1 MGNYGVRS
9 HCPHPTYKP
18 NGTSK
23 PNGVARGRN
32 NPPPRVQGQAASLHL
47 TAREYQRFRRWVV
60 SRCEFS
66 VRPENQKEARTE
78 LQASDQ
84 RN

>member
-32 NPPPRVQGQAASLHL
+32 NPPLVSKGRLLHY
-47 TAREYQRFRRWVV
+47 T
-60 SRCEFS
+60 
-66 VRPENQKEARTE
+66 
-78 LQASDQ
+78 
-84 RN
+84 